1 MKNELPKVYSNPIDK
16 EIKNNKE
23 YYYSREQS
31 RDYKSPKEI
40 NKMINQIFASKDFV
54 YKKKI
59 RITTFDNQLE
69 VNLVGR
75 TNNNLLTLDNQKIAL
90 NEIINIEEIV

>member
-23 YYYSREQS
+23 VYYSRSQVNN
-31 RDYKSPKEI
+31 YKSPKDI
-40 NKMINQIFASKDFV
+40 TKIINQIFASKDFV

-75 TNNNLLTLDNQKIAL
+75 TSNNLLTLDNQKIAL
-90 NEIINIEEIV
+90 NEIVDIEEM